1 MKKKFEYRI
10 LFKDTF
16 IFLGLDLDDSLIIL
30 YLVFL
35 GINNR
40 KISTKKE
47 QINQTKNSVIT
58 WNFFGQKL
66 KTAFLYLSIF
76 FFYKMFPTQFLS
88 FPAGFIMNQSYIKVT
103 GCISVCN
110 EGSRWLLN
118 LYVSPYLP
126 VGRWIKLICVQNF
139 DK

>member
-58 WNFFGQKL
+58 
-66 KTAFLYLSIF
+66 
-76 FFYKMFPTQFLS
+76 
-88 FPAGFIMNQSYIKVT
+88 
-103 GCISVCN
+103 
-110 EGSRWLLN
+110 
-118 LYVSPYLP
+118 
-126 VGRWIKLICVQNF
+126 
-139 DK
+139 